1 MIKFENVSKVFNKDT
16 NPIVVFDNLNLE
28 IETNKFISI
37 LGRSGSGK
45 STLLNLIGGIENVD
59 KGNIYIGDK
68 NITNLNKDSLAQ
80 FRNEEIGYIFQKFI
94 LEPSLSVLDNVAIPL
109 VIRGVDKKEREKKAK
124 EVLTILNL
132 EDRINETVRNLSGGE
147 QQRVCIARALIGDA
161 NIILA
166 DEPTGNLD
174 YERGQ
179 EVLRYLK
186 NISLEGKSVILV
198 THNKEDA
205 YKYSDYVYE
214 INDGKIINRTQIGD
228 ENENSWLF

>member
-45 STLLNLIGGIENVD
+45 STLLNLIGGIEKAD

-94 LEPSLSVLDNVAIPL
+94 LEPSLSVLDNVVIPL

>member
-228 ENENSWLF
+228 ENENS

>member
-1 MIKFENVSKVFNKDT
+1 MIKLENVSKIFNKKS
-16 NPIVVFDNLNLE
+16 NPIVVFDNLNFE
-28 IETNKFISI
+28 IEMNKFISI

-45 STLLNLIGGIENVD
+45 STLLNLIGGIENPD
-59 KGNIYIGDK
+59 KGNIYIGNN
-68 NITNLNKDSLAQ
+68 NITKLNRDSLAK

-94 LEPSLSVLDNVAIPL
+94 LEPSLSVIDNVVIPL

-124 EVLTILNL
+124 EVLMFLNL
-132 EDRINETVRNLSGGE
+132 EDRINEKVCNLSGGE

-179 EVLRYLK
+179 EVLKYLK
-186 NISLEGKSVILV
+186 KISLDGKSVILV
-198 THNKEDA
+198 THNKDDA

-214 INDGKIINRTQIGD
+214 INDGKIINRTKIGD
-228 ENENSWLF
+228 ENENS

>member
-45 STLLNLIGGIENVD
+45 STLLNLIGGIENAD

-94 LEPSLSVLDNVAIPL
+94 LEPSLSVLDNVVIPL

>member
-1 MIKFENVSKVFNKDT
+1 MIKLENVSKVFNKDT

-45 STLLNLIGGIENVD
+45 STLLNLIGGIENAD

-68 NITNLNKDSLAQ
+68 NITNLNKDSLAKY
-80 FRNEEIGYIFQKFI
+80 RNEEIGYIFQKFI
-94 LEPSLSVLDNVAIPL
+94 LEPSLSVLDNVVIPL

-179 EVLRYLK
+179 EVLKYLK

-214 INDGKIINRTQIGD
+214 IYDGKIINRTQIGD
-228 ENENSWLF
+228 ENENS

>member
-16 NPIVVFDNLNLE
+16 NPIVVFDNLDLE

-45 STLLNLIGGIENVD
+45 STLLNLIGGIENAD

-94 LEPSLSVLDNVAIPL
+94 LEPSLSVLDNVVIPL

-186 NISLEGKSVILV
+186 KIALEGKSVILV

>member
-1 MIKFENVSKVFNKDT
+1 MIKLENVSKVFNKDT
-16 NPIVVFDNLNLE
+16 NPIVVFDNLNFE

-68 NITNLNKDSLAQ
+68 NITNLNRDSLAK

-94 LEPSLSVLDNVAIPL
+94 LEPSLSVLDNVVIPL

-228 ENENSWLF
+228 ENENS

>member
-28 IETNKFISI
+28 IETNKFVSI

-45 STLLNLIGGIENVD
+45 STLLNLIGGIENAD

-94 LEPSLSVLDNVAIPL
+94 LEPSLSVLDNVVIPL
-109 VIRGVDKKEREKKAK
+109 VIRGVDKKEREKRAK

>member
-45 STLLNLIGGIENVD
+45 STLLNLIGGIENAD

-68 NITNLNKDSLAQ
+68 NIANLNKDSLAQ

>member
-16 NPIVVFDNLNLE
+16 NPIVVFDNLNLD

-45 STLLNLIGGIENVD
+45 STLLNLIGGIENAD
-59 KGNIYIGDK
+59 KGNIYVGDK

-94 LEPSLSVLDNVAIPL
+94 LEPSLSVLDNVVIPL

-228 ENENSWLF
+228 ENENS

>member
-28 IETNKFISI
+28 IETNKFVSI

-45 STLLNLIGGIENVD
+45 STLLNLIGGIENAD

>member
-28 IETNKFISI
+28 IETNKFVSI

-45 STLLNLIGGIENVD
+45 STLLNLIGGIENAD

-109 VIRGVDKKEREKKAK
+109 VIRGVDKKEREKRAK

-228 ENENSWLF
+228 ENENS

>member
-45 STLLNLIGGIENVD
+45 STLLNLIGGIENAD

-94 LEPSLSVLDNVAIPL
+94 LEPSLSVLDNVVIPL

-228 ENENSWLF
+228 ENENS

>member
-1 MIKFENVSKVFNKDT
+1 MIKLENVSKIFNRDT

-45 STLLNLIGGIENVD
+45 STLLNLIGGIENAD

-68 NITNLNKDSLAQ
+68 NITNLNKDSLAKY
-80 FRNEEIGYIFQKFI
+80 RNEEIGYIFQKFI
-94 LEPSLSVLDNVAIPL
+94 LEPSLSVLDNVVIPL

-147 QQRVCIARALIGDA
+147 QQRVSIARALIGDA

-179 EVLRYLK
+179 EVLKYLK

-228 ENENSWLF
+228 ENENS

>member
-1 MIKFENVSKVFNKDT
+1 M
-16 NPIVVFDNLNLE
+16 
-28 IETNKFISI
+28 
-37 LGRSGSGK
+37 
-45 STLLNLIGGIENVD
+45 IGGIENVD

-228 ENENSWLF
+228 ENENS

>member
-45 STLLNLIGGIENVD
+45 STLLNLIGGIEKAD

-94 LEPSLSVLDNVAIPL
+94 LEPSTSFTN
-109 VIRGVDKKEREKKAK
+109 G
-124 EVLTILNL
+124 
-132 EDRINETVRNLSGGE
+132 
-147 QQRVCIARALIGDA
+147 
-161 NIILA
+161 
-166 DEPTGNLD
+166 
-174 YERGQ
+174 
-179 EVLRYLK
+179 
-186 NISLEGKSVILV
+186 
-198 THNKEDA
+198 
-205 YKYSDYVYE
+205 
-214 INDGKIINRTQIGD
+214 
-228 ENENSWLF
+228 W

>member
-94 LEPSLSVLDNVAIPL
+94 LEPSLSVLDNVVIPL

-228 ENENSWLF
+228 ENEKS

>member
-1 MIKFENVSKVFNKDT
+1 MIKLENVSKVFNKDT
-16 NPIVVFDNLNLE
+16 NPIVVFDNLNFE
-28 IETNKFISI
+28 IEMNKFVSI

-45 STLLNLIGGIENVD
+45 STLLNLIGGIENANT
-59 KGNIYIGDK
+59 GNIYIGGK
-68 NITNLNKDSLAQ
+68 NITNLNRDSLAK

-94 LEPSLSVLDNVAIPL
+94 LEPSLSILDNVVMPL
-109 VIRGVDKKEREKKAK
+109 VIRGVEKKEREKKAK
-124 EVLTILNL
+124 EVLTFLNL
-132 EDRINETVRNLSGGE
+132 EDRINEKVSNLSGGE

-179 EVLRYLK
+179 EVLTFLRK
-186 NISLEGKSVILV
+186 ISLEGKTVILV
-198 THNKEDA
+198 THNKDDA

-214 INDGKIINRTQIGD
+214 INDGKITNRTQIGD
-228 ENENSWLF
+228 ENENS

>member
-45 STLLNLIGGIENVD
+45 STLLNLIGGIEKAD

-94 LEPSLSVLDNVAIPL
+94 LEPSLSVLDNVVIPL

-228 ENENSWLF
+228 ENEKS

>member
-1 MIKFENVSKVFNKDT
+1 MIKLENVSKVFNKDT

-45 STLLNLIGGIENVD
+45 STLLNLIGGIENAD

-68 NITNLNKDSLAQ
+68 NITNLNKDSLAKY
-80 FRNEEIGYIFQKFI
+80 RNEEIGYIFQKFI
-94 LEPSLSVLDNVAIPL
+94 LEPSLSVLDNVVIPL

-179 EVLRYLK
+179 EVLKYLK

-214 INDGKIINRTQIGD
+214 IYDGKIINRTQIGD

>member
-1 MIKFENVSKVFNKDT
+1 MIKLENVSKVFNKDT
-16 NPIVVFDNLNLE
+16 NPIVVFDNLNFE

-68 NITNLNKDSLAQ
+68 NITNLNRDSLAK

-94 LEPSLSVLDNVAIPL
+94 LEPSLSVLDNIVIPL

-228 ENENSWLF
+228 ENENS

>member
-1 MIKFENVSKVFNKDT
+1 MIKLENVSKIFNKKS
-16 NPIVVFDNLNLE
+16 NPIVVFDNLNFE
-28 IETNKFISI
+28 IEMNKFISI

-45 STLLNLIGGIENVD
+45 STLLNLIGGIENPD
-59 KGNIYIGDK
+59 KGNIYIGNN
-68 NITNLNKDSLAQ
+68 NITKLNRDSLAK

-94 LEPSLSVLDNVAIPL
+94 LEPSLSVIDNVVIPL

-124 EVLTILNL
+124 DVLMFLNL
-132 EDRINETVRNLSGGE
+132 EDRINEKVCNLSGGE

-179 EVLRYLK
+179 EVLKYLK
-186 NISLEGKSVILV
+186 KISLDGKSVILV
-198 THNKEDA
+198 THNKDDA

-214 INDGKIINRTQIGD
+214 INDGKIINRTKIGD

>member
-45 STLLNLIGGIENVD
+45 STLLNLIGGIENAD

-68 NITNLNKDSLAQ
+68 NIANLNKDSLAQ

-228 ENENSWLF
+228 ENENS

>member
-1 MIKFENVSKVFNKDT
+1 MIKLENVSKIFNKKS
-16 NPIVVFDNLNLE
+16 NPIVVFDNLNFE
-28 IETNKFISI
+28 IEMNKFISI

-45 STLLNLIGGIENVD
+45 STLLNLIGGIENPD
-59 KGNIYIGDK
+59 KGNIYIGNN
-68 NITNLNKDSLAQ
+68 NITKLNRDSLAK

-94 LEPSLSVLDNVAIPL
+94 LEPSLSVIDNVVIPL

-124 EVLTILNL
+124 EVLMFLNL
-132 EDRINETVRNLSGGE
+132 EDRINEKVCNLSGGE

-179 EVLRYLK
+179 EVLKYLK
-186 NISLEGKSVILV
+186 KISLDGKSVILV
-198 THNKEDA
+198 THNKDDA

-214 INDGKIINRTQIGD
+214 INDGKIINRTKIGD

>member
-45 STLLNLIGGIENVD
+45 STLLNLIGGIEKAD

-94 LEPSLSVLDNVAIPL
+94 LEPSLSVLDNVVIPL

-228 ENENSWLF
+228 ENENS

>member
-28 IETNKFISI
+28 IETNKFVSI

-45 STLLNLIGGIENVD
+45 STLLNLIGGIEKAD

-94 LEPSLSVLDNVAIPL
+94 LEPSLSVLDNVVIPL

-228 ENENSWLF
+228 ENENS

>member
-186 NISLEGKSVILV
+186 NISLEGMSVILV

-228 ENENSWLF
+228 ENENS